1 MKKLELHQIQI
12 HPYFSIFF
20 HPWKKI
26 HSSWWFEPTEIP
38 TAGSPLPGTW
48 LGGSL
53 QTPTT
58 SSTGWPRGSQAQ
70 APPVFSAE
78 NIGRSTGWTKKNPQN
93 PGEVYS
99 FWLCIS
105 KTRADPLARA
115 KLAGEVSKMMLELSW
130 THKKLSRGW
139 MELSKNGKWMG
150 FKPWDDTLT
159 PQSWGVAWI
168 DGFSI
173 FTTHRCPSSVAFPV
187 QIKRHQSKAHPRCMD
202 SASNGAAVWRSGA
215 PRAYVAVCTYELLYA
230 ELLCTHTCTMCIY
243 DIKTIIIITVIIMIM
258 MMMIIIRRIRIRPL
272 RQRHRSVDSMA
283 GSSLSVTG

>member
-1 MKKLELHQIQI
+1 MVRTHGDPHGRVSFARHLAGRLPPNAHHLLHRMAPRQ
-12 HPYFSIFF
+12 PGADTSRFF
-20 HPWKKI
+20 R
-26 HSSWWFEPTEIP
+26 
-38 TAGSPLPGTW
+38 LR
-48 LGGSL
+48 
-53 QTPTT
+53 T
-58 SSTGWPRGSQAQ
+58 SGD
-70 APPVFSAE
+70 PPVE
-78 NIGRSTGWTKKNPQN
+78 PKKNPQN